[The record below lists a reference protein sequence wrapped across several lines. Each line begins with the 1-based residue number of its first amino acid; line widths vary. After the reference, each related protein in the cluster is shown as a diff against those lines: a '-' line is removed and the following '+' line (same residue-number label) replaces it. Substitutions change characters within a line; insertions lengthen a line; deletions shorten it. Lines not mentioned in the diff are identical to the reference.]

1 MSRRRTDMRKLREII
16 RLHFESGMS
25 ANKIATSVNV
35 ARSVVQE
42 YLRRARVHDLSW
54 PLPAGMD
61 DAQLENLLYP
71 ITVQGQQYAE
81 PDWQALHEQLK
92 EKGITRELVWLDYK
106 SDCGSGDKAPYSYQQ
121 YCRLYQAWSK
131 NISVV
136 MRQEHL
142 AGEKLFVDFAGKTIP
157 VVNPETGEVTFAQI
171 FVAVMGAS
179 NYTFVTACESQKID
193 SWLAAHVQAFRF
205 FGGVPEL
212 LIPDNLKSA
221 VTRYHRYEPKLN
233 ERYYQFARHF
243 GTTII
248 PARAGKPKD
257 KAKVEK
263 GVQFVETW
271 IIGVLRKHTFF
282 SFEELN
288 KAISELLYRL
298 NEKKFKK
305 LSGCRRSWFETL
317 DRPALKQLPLNNFED
332 AEWLELTVG
341 ADYHVEVNR
350 HFYSVPYTLKH
361 KRVQARLT
369 PTILE
374 ILYKGTRVAS
384 HIVRQ
389 EQGKAST
396 IDEHRPTAHQ
406 AVSKWTVERLL
417 NWAARVG
424 PGTKTLCAA
433 IIDNSRHPSVGIQAS
448 LGLLSMH
455 KEFGPERLEAACR
468 HANQSGGWTI
478 RNIRAYLKNGMDKRN
493 VQLAIPDLKLGVH
506 ENVRGESYYV
516 STQEY
521 PTC

>member
-25 ANKIATSVNV
+25 ANRIATSVNV

-157 VVNPETGEVTFAQI
+157 VVNPETGEVTVAQI

-205 FGGVPEL
+205 FW
-212 LIPDNLKSA
+212 
-221 VTRYHRYEPKLN
+221 R
-233 ERYYQFARHF
+233 
-243 GTTII
+243 
-248 PARAGKPKD
+248 RA
-257 KAKVEK
+257 
-263 GVQFVETW
+263 
-271 IIGVLRKHTFF
+271 
-282 SFEELN
+282 
-288 KAISELLYRL
+288 
-298 NEKKFKK
+298 
-305 LSGCRRSWFETL
+305 
-317 DRPALKQLPLNNFED
+317 
-332 AEWLELTVG
+332 
-341 ADYHVEVNR
+341 
-350 HFYSVPYTLKH
+350 
-361 KRVQARLT
+361 
-369 PTILE
+369 
-374 ILYKGTRVAS
+374 
-384 HIVRQ
+384 
-389 EQGKAST
+389 
-396 IDEHRPTAHQ
+396 
-406 AVSKWTVERLL
+406 
-417 NWAARVG
+417 
-424 PGTKTLCAA
+424 
-433 IIDNSRHPSVGIQAS
+433 
-448 LGLLSMH
+448 
-455 KEFGPERLEAACR
+455 
-468 HANQSGGWTI
+468 
-478 RNIRAYLKNGMDKRN
+478 
-493 VQLAIPDLKLGVH
+493 
-506 ENVRGESYYV
+506 
-516 STQEY
+516 
-521 PTC
+521 